1 MTASRRIV
9 CFINIGH
16 AIVHMFVMIF
26 PAAVLGMQ
34 AGFCATLSRA
44 DCSFARRVIAFVA
57 GSVSAEWLVTGGP
70 AAI

>member
-16 AIVHMFVMIF
+16 AIDHMFVMIF
-26 PAAVLGMQ
+26 PTGRARN
-34 AGFCATLSRA
+34 AGGSWATLSRA

-70 AAI
+70 TAI